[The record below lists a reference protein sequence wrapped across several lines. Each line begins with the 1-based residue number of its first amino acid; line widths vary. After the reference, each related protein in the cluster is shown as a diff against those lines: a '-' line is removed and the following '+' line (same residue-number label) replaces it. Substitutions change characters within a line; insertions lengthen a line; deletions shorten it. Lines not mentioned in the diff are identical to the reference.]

1 MKKQEL
7 SKPQPKQFNIHD
19 VSGSV
24 CIKCKVKVSAVPHPS
39 KLCYECWKESKQ
51 TDR

>member
-1 MKKQEL
+1 MKAKKIKKTQTKQC
-7 SKPQPKQFNIHD
+7 NIHD